1 MSILVIAAHPD
12 DEVLGC
18 GATIARHAAAG
29 EDVHIIFVSDGET
42 SRGEIDPSAISAR
55 EAMARKAAQVLGA
68 RPPVFLG
75 FPDNQLDT
83 VPLLDIAKAIE
94 GATRDLTPRRIY
106 THHSG
111 DLNVDHVQVARA
123 CLTAFRPQ
131 AGAHTVEDILSF
143 EVLSSTH
150 WNEPSASFIP
160 NVFISVEG
168 FEEAKIAALE
178 VYASEMREWPH
189 ARSLQS
195 ARHLMAMRG
204 AVIGQPAAEAFT
216 LLRRIES

>member
-18 GATIARHAAAG
+18 GAAIARHAAAG
-29 EDVHIIFVSDGET
+29 EGVHIIFVSDGET
-42 SRGEIDPSAISAR
+42 SRGGAEAHDISAR
-55 EAMARKAAQVLGA
+55 EQMAQSAAERLGA
-68 RPPVFLG
+68 RPPIFLG

-83 VPLLDIAKAIE
+83 VSILDIAKAIE
-94 GATRDLTPRRIY
+94 TATRDLAPRRIY

-150 WNEPSASFIP
+150 WNEPAASFIP
-160 NVFISVEG
+160 NVFISADG
-168 FEEAKIAALE
+168 FEDIKIAALE
-178 VYASEMREWPH
+178 AYASEMREWPH

-204 AVIGQPAAEAFT
+204 AIIGQPSAEAFM